1 MTLITS
7 NLQLKLLSLLLAAVL
22 WLFVNLETVDR
33 LELPVTVNQVITPPG
48 LVVGE
53 SQKIKPV
60 VCIEAPRIL
69 LFRQTITG
77 VRTIIDLSGA
87 REGEIFLSSKEA
99 ALELIP
105 GVKLVKVLP
114 QKLELKR

>member
-1 MTLITS
+1 MSLITS

-48 LVVGE
+48 LVVGDP
-53 SQKIKPV
+53 QKIKPV
-60 VCIEAPRIL
+60 VRIEAPRIL
-69 LFRQTITG
+69 LYRQTISG
-77 VRTIIDLSGA
+77 VRTTIDLSGA
-87 REGEIFLSSKEA
+87 GEGEMFLSGKEA

-105 GVKLVKVLP
+105 GVKLIKVLP
-114 QKLELKR
+114 LKLELKR